1 MPAYVIVETDVHDP
15 EQYERYK
22 AASPAAVAGGG
33 GRFVVRGGAMDLL
46 EGDWDTR
53 RIVVIEFPDMAA
65 AHGWYESE
73 DYAPLKALLT
83 SCRPCRPC
91 RACRRH
97 RRCRRGRG
105 PRRRSPRW

>member
-1 MPAYVIVETDVHDP
+1 MPAFVIADVRGARDQEALVEYRRGNTD
-15 EQYERYK
+15 
-22 AASPAAVAGGG
+22 SVARHG

-73 DYAPLKALLT
+73 DYAPLKALRQSASDTNIILVE
-83 SCRPCRPC
+83 
-91 RACRRH
+91 
-97 RRCRRGRG
+97 GV
-105 PRRRSPRW
+105 